1 MVHITAESLQ
11 LPSAPHVILVSPVR
25 SNPILHDW
33 VAVAPYV
40 VIPASVSSTVPLPG
54 QVGEPQS

>member
-1 MVHITAESLQ
+1 MVHVTAESLQ
-11 LPSAPHVILVSPVR
+11 LPSAPQVILVTPVR

-40 VIPASVSSTVPLPG
+40 VVPASVSSTVPLLG
-54 QVGEPQS
+54 LVGELQS